1 MRQKKIHFT
10 LIELLITIAII
21 AILAAM
27 LLPALNKARESAR
40 SASCLS
46 NRKQL
51 LIAVFQYA
59 DNYNSFLPKHKPA
72 EGSSAT
78 WGTLLYYDFTGQTMP
93 SVFSAGQSQRM
104 EWIRNNTTGLYDRPR
119 LPIFDCPSSE
129 RPLDITQKGF
139 PIGVNYFLEAANY
152 EALGRNKLSNCKYP
166 SIRMLYADMDAPAY
180 GTSVYGRGDGSPS
193 QSRIIYLHNAT
204 ATAGYVD
211 GHANR
216 VKMYQ
221 LPNDSAWKIDDFWG
235 RYK

>member
-1 MRQKKIHFT
+1 MRQKMIHFT
-10 LIELLITIAII
+10 LVELLITIAII

-40 SASCLS
+40 SAGCLS

-59 DNYNSFLPKHKPA
+59 DNYNSFLPKHDSA
-72 EGSSAT
+72 EGSVAT
-78 WGTLLYYDFTGQTMP
+78 WGTVLYYDFTGKTMP
-93 SVFSAGQSQRM
+93 SVITAGQGQRM
-104 EWIRNNTTGLYDRPR
+104 EWIRNSTTGLYDRPR
-119 LPIFDCPSSE
+119 LPMFDCPSSP
-129 RPLDITQKGF
+129 RPLDITQSSL
-139 PIGVNYFLEAANY
+139 PIGMNYFLCASNY

-166 SIRMLYADMDAPAY
+166 SVRMLYADMTGPAY
-180 GTSVYGRGDGSPS
+180 DTSVYGRGDGSPS
-193 QSRIIYLHNAT
+193 LSRISYLHNAT
-204 ATAGYVD
+204 GTAGYVD

-221 LPNDSAWKIDDFWG
+221 LPSDSAWAINDFWG